1 MAKNIVK
8 PIMFM
13 MHIAFKNIDDVAAEL
28 EKKHSLGDYVIAY
41 EDKPYEHM
49 HFIVHMTENDYL
61 AFSSLMKR
69 KYKLRTK
76 ATQGLRRQIGRVK
89 QIRDIK
95 RGYQYTVKENKPEWL
110 RTNMSKEQ
118 IDDYIE
124 LSFKKE
130 NGEPIRDWLVEN
142 PPYNFND
149 LGHMTSEMDYYPPH
163 EPKYY
168 GEQQFKEQ
176 MRIYFVKMFQAIGHQ
191 EKMKYHFYRIIY
203 ELKYINAY
211 DYCMLVYKI

>member
-13 MHIAFKNIDDVAAEL
+13 MHIAFINIDDVAAEL

-89 QIRDIK
+89 QIRDIN
-95 RGYQYTVKENKPEWL
+95 RAYQYTVKESKPEWL

-130 NGEPIRDWLVEN
+130 NGEPIRDWLKEN
-142 PPYNFND
+142 PRHFTCEQD
-149 LGHMTSEMDYYPPH
+149 TIDHTKWIATRDSEH
-163 EPKYY
+163 HFK
-168 GEQQFKEQ
+168 QQL
-176 MRIYFVKMFQAIGHQ
+176 RDYFVQMFKDIGHQ
-191 EKMKYHFYRIIY
+191 EKMKYHYYRQLY

>member
-130 NGEPIRDWLVEN
+130 NGEPIRDWLKAN
-142 PPYNFND
+142 PRHFTCEEEID
-149 LGHMTSEMDYYPPH
+149 HTKWIATRDSEH
-163 EPKYY
+163 HFK
-168 GEQQFKEQ
+168 QQL
-176 MRIYFVKMFQAIGHQ
+176 RDYFVQMFKDIGHQ
-191 EKMKYHFYRIIY
+191 EKMKFHFYKILY
-203 ELKYINAY
+203 ELKYIEAY